1 MRLHVCFGKDSA
13 EPASVYNCMFL
24 FFLTAQSAT
33 LLKARYTNGVGLTS
47 TDNIEEN
54 SEIILDCTYNEF
66 TVDAIR
72 SIELGTDDPGFIYQV
87 L

>member
-1 MRLHVCFGKDSA
+1 MYVLVKIQQSLRVCTIVCF
-13 EPASVYNCMFL
+13 F

-54 SEIILDCTYNEF
+54 SEIILDCTFNEF

-72 SIELGTDDPGFIYQV
+72 SIELGTDDPDFIYQV

>member
-1 MRLHVCFGKDSA
+1 MYVLVKIQQSLRVCTI
-13 EPASVYNCMFL
+13 VCFL

-54 SEIILDCTYNEF
+54 SEIILDCTFNEF

-72 SIELGTDDPGFIYQV
+72 SIELGTDDPDFIYQV